1 MAGRRDESD
10 SVVTLIRDVLRKRDQ
25 TLHAVLLILCFAVA
39 IAIATAGPALALLL
53 LAGSPHA
60 AAVVGA
66 LSTVSAGVAA
76 RKALLNRRPTEE
88 PPQEE

>member
-10 SVVTLIRDVLRKRDQ
+10 GVVTLIRDVLRKRDQ
-25 TLHAVLLILCFAVA
+25 TLHAVLLILCVA